1 MEKRESKKVIS
12 NTKAGITLIALIITI
27 IVLLILASITISLV
41 LDTNLIETVASAKE
55 PNQIES
61 IKERLELVKGSM
73 YVDNKGRASIDSYFV
88 SLNKEKIEPYVV
100 TKSEKFTEYL
110 GVVEVDNKYSFLI
123 RFESNIEIEYEGKI
137 EEIDRKEQIIE
148 IKISGNTEQ
157 ENFPIMLVA
166 EITADGQ
173 KLTDGK
179 WVLNKQSE
187 SIGIEQELYEENI
200 PDEENINLKIE
211 EIGEYYI
218 HVLTTDKYGRKKETV
233 KGPIVIAE
241 NYHQHTDGTQNTTS
255 TTIYSSTA
263 LGGCYV
269 AAGHTHNKTKTCS
282 TEKYTYTQ
290 KCGAKVKVV
299 SDADGSVYAECTS
312 CGKEWTADG
321 NEPNY
326 CPEAVTKTGTRYNCG
341 SPINTWKMGCGKT
354 EENLEGY
361 SVIY

>member
-1 MEKRESKKVIS
+1 MGNKNK
-12 NTKAGITLIALIITI
+12 GITLISLVVTI
-27 IVLLILASITISLV
+27 IVLIILAAVSISLV
-41 LDTNLIETVASAKE
+41 FDTNLIETVVSAKE
-55 PNQIES
+55 PNEIES
-61 IKERLELVKGSM
+61 IRERLELAKGSM
-73 YVDNKGRASIDSYFV
+73 YVDNKGKSSIDTYFAT
-88 SLNKEKIEPYVV
+88 LNKEKIEPYIV
-100 TKSEKFTEYL
+100 TKSEKFTDYL
-110 GVVEVDNKYSFLI
+110 GVVEVNNKYSFLI
-123 RFESNIEIEYEGKI
+123 KFENNIEIEYEGKI
-137 EEIDRKEQIIE
+137 EEIERKEQVIE
-148 IKISGNTEQ
+148 IKISGDNEQ
-157 ENFPIMLVA
+157 VDLPVILIA
-166 EITADGQ
+166 EITENG
-173 KLTDGK
+173 KKVTSGK
-179 WVLNKQSE
+179 WILNKE
-187 SIGIEQELYEENI
+187 SKNIGIEEELYEADI
-200 PDEENINLKIE
+200 PNENINLKIQ
-211 EIGEYYI
+211 EIGEYYL